1 MSESMQT
8 QLKAIYPKVYK
19 PLIERTW
26 LWIKDHPGLS
36 SAEISRDLGEK
47 ISHVSSILTSLK
59 NRKMVHAF
67 DKTNTKGRTVAHFTV
82 ERRMFGEY
90 SLWPLPV
97 KNNHVTTPFSYPSAP
112 DKDHHQEATPPDTS
126 MPVGMMDHQEATD
139 PLQWVE
145 HLTWKELRLLTA
157 RLNQVMSSL

>member
-1 MSESMQT
+1 MGESMQT
-8 QLKAIYPKVYK
+8 QLNAIYPKAYK

-26 LWIKDHPGLS
+26 LWIKDQPGLS
-36 SAEISRDLGEK
+36 SAEIARDLKEK

-59 NRKMVHAF
+59 SRGMVCAI
-67 DKTNTKGRTVAHFTV
+67 DKENARGRTVAHFTV
-82 ERRMFGEY
+82 ERRMGGEY
-90 SLWPLPV
+90 VLWPKPHPV
-97 KNNHVTTPFSYPSAP
+97 KQEPIAQPA
-112 DKDHHQEATPPDTS
+112 QEATPLLGGVPHPTS
-126 MPVGMMDHQEATD
+126 TQTD